1 MAMDYY
7 NIIYPSEAARALW
20 DDNVGMEKGMGPWQD
35 IYKPIPLQMYWFPRR
50 HYVRPEGEYYDQL
63 LNKYEPGD
71 CVECHE
77 HVTPGW
83 VNDWR
88 QSTHA
93 NPKKNSYL
101 LRKQER

>member
-1 MAMDYY
+1 MY
-7 NIIYPSEAARALW
+7 L
-20 DDNVGMEKGMGPWQD
+20 GQL
-35 IYKPIPLQMYWFPRR
+35 IYKPVPLQMYWFPRR
-50 HYVRPEGEYYDQL
+50 HYIRPEGEYYDQL

-93 NPKKNSYL
+93 NPKKNSYFAKKTREIEDTIL
-101 LRKQER
+101 SHTFLETILSETKVIIFYF